1 MVFSFF
7 VVDFCNIVCY
17 YGHVVITLNKIDTS
31 KFAVRFSDL
40 LSNSEENTYTLS
52 SKLGLT
58 PATISRYTNGKM
70 TPKLPTLYSIAE
82 IFKVNPLWLMGD
94 DTNREEVKKKKAVQI
109 PVLGFVR
116 AGIPMDAVEYIIDY
130 EEISEELARQGEFFA
145 LQIKGDSMEP
155 KISNGDVVIVRKQP
169 DIENGEIAIVLVNGD
184 EATIK
189 KVQKFQWGI
198 NLIPS
203 NPAYDVRAYTNEQ
216 IESLPVQILGKVVEL
231 RAKF

>member
-1 MVFSFF
+1 MSNNLGNKETMAK
-7 VVDFCNIVCY
+7 NIRY
-17 YGHVVITLNKIDTS
+17 YMNLYQKSRQEMCDALGVKYTTFTDWVNANAYPRIDKIEMMANYFHIS
-31 KFAVRFSDL
+31 KADL
-40 LSNSEENTYTLS
+40 VEE
-52 SKLGLT
+52 
-58 PATISRYTNGKM
+58 
-70 TPKLPTLYSIAE
+70 PT
-82 IFKVNPLWLMGD
+82 
-94 DTNREEVKKKKAVQI
+94 VKKTKFMI
-109 PVLGFVR
+109 PVLGLVR

-130 EEISEELARQGEFFA
+130 EEISEDMARQGEFFA

-155 KISNGDVVIVRKQP
+155 RIKEGDVVIVRKQP